1 MLCRHGTQ
9 VFFTFFYIFSKY
21 APVIFAEPKKNP
33 YLCARKC
40 VFAKTMENKPYVI
53 GLDLGGTNSVFGIVD
68 QEARIVER
76 ISVPTPGHDT
86 AELYVRDCVEKLLPM
101 IDRVGGLSCI
111 QGMGI
116 GAPNANF
123 YTGEILYAPNLP
135 WKGRVPLAKLFET
148 ALGVP
153 VVMTNDANAAAL
165 GEMAYGAA
173 KGMKNFIEITLG
185 TGVGSGIVING
196 EMVYGCDGFAG
207 ELGHTTIVP
216 GGRECGC
223 GRKGCLEAYCSGPG
237 VARTALELM
246 AERRMDSPLRNIAPS
261 SLMSKDVSIAAS
273 GGDALAQEALRITGR
288 RLGEACANFMNF
300 CSMEAFIFFG
310 GPVKAGE
317 ALMKHVREAFEE
329 NVLPIYKG
337 KAQILLSNLKDSDA
351 AILGASA
358 LAL

>member
-1 MLCRHGTQ
+1 
-9 VFFTFFYIFSKY
+9 
-21 APVIFAEPKKNP
+21 
-33 YLCARKC
+33 
-40 VFAKTMENKPYVI
+40 MEQKPYVI

-68 QEARIVER
+68 REARVIDRVT
-76 ISVPTPGHDT
+76 VPTPGHST
-86 AELYVRDCVEKLLPM
+86 VEQYVKECAMKLLPL
-101 IDRVGGLSCI
+101 IDRVGGVSNI

-135 WKGRVPLAKLFET
+135 WKGRLTLAKMFED
-148 ALGVP
+148 ALDVP
-153 VVMTNDANAAAL
+153 VIMTNDANAAAL

-207 ELGHTTIVP
+207 ELGHTIIVP

-237 VARTALELM
+237 VVRTALELM
-246 AERRMDSPLRNIAPS
+246 SERRMDSTLRHLAPS
-261 SLMSKDVSIAAS
+261 SLMSKDVSIAAAE
-273 GGDALAQEALRITGR
+273 GDELAREVLRITGK

-310 GPVKAGE
+310 GPVKAG
-317 ALMKHVREAFEE
+317 APLMDPVREAFEE

-337 KAQILLSNLKDSDA
+337 KAQILVSQLKDSDA
-351 AILGASA
+351 AVLGAAA